1 MKPKKNYT
9 NFFIC
14 ITLMSIFFILIYL
27 NLTAYV
33 PFITVSEIQYM
44 LDSTSSINI
53 ESNDI
58 NTRFEITNLDTKI
71 KLYNVLS
78 KLKLRNDMLL
88 LESKLNKKHY
98 FLIVKYLECDGS
110 EKVIN
115 ICILESGIIKINNK
129 LFEASENIYSIID
142 QIYKKP
148 NGGIC

>member
-1 MKPKKNYT
+1 MKPKKDYI

-14 ITLMSIFFILIYL
+14 ITLISIFLILTYL
-27 NLTAYV
+27 NSTAYV
-33 PFITVSEIQYM
+33 PFVSVSEIQYM
-44 LDSTSSINI
+44 LASTSCVNI
-53 ESNDI
+53 EINDI
-58 NTRFEITNLDTKI
+58 TTRFEITDSDTKI

-78 KLKLRNDMLL
+78 KLKLRNDILSL
-88 LESKLNKKHY
+88 GTKLNKKHY
-98 FLIVKYLECDGS
+98 FLILKYLECDGS

-115 ICILESGIIKINNK
+115 ICIFENGMIKINNK